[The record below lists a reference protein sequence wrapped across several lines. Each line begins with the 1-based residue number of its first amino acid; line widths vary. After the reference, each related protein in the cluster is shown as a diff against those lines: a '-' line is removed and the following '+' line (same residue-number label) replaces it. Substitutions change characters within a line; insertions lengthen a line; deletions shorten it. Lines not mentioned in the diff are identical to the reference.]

1 MEMDTELNDFDEK
14 QNDENSN
21 SSSDSSEKVGCICAM
36 LTVKLQGFIVGCCLH
51 PLQF

>member
-21 SSSDSSEKVGCICAM
+21 SSSDSSEKVGCFCAM
-36 LTVKLQGFIVGCCLH
+36 MLTNYRVLSAVAFFAPAI
-51 PLQF
+51 